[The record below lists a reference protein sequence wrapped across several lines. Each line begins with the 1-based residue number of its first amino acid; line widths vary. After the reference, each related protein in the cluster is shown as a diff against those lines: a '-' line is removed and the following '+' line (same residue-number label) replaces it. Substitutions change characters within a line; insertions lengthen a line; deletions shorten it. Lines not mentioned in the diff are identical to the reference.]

1 MVRMVGKGGRYKEP
15 KGEAE
20 GLSAQD
26 AVLIDE
32 FCSQVAEIAA
42 RSLTKNRQEPENGE
56 VDEGRR

>member
-1 MVRMVGKGGRYKEP
+1 MQMVGKGGREKEP
-15 KGEAE
+15 RFEAE

-32 FCSQVAEIAA
+32 FCSLVAEIAA
-42 RSLTKNRQEPENGE
+42 RSLTKSRQEPENGE